1 MPRMSESNCRT
12 LVANIELHL
21 EPEVGYPLAY
31 GPRPKATEQTACS
44 TEPKGNDM
52 HTEAMASEIE
62 RPVDVVY
69 LDFDG
74 VIHHEAVYIS
84 HKRGIY
90 IDQTIAPGAVLFEW
104 APILVDALQ
113 PYPNVKLVLSTSWCR
128 QPGFSRAKKRL
139 PIELHNRVVGGTYHR
154 DFHGSDPWWDHE
166 FTQTTRAS
174 QILADVSRRKP
185 RRWIA
190 VDDDVDHWPVEYLD
204 HLVPCDG
211 VLGLS
216 SLETQR
222 CLREKLAAMHHLPGG

>member
-1 MPRMSESNCRT
+1 VHPIAIDSD
-12 LVANIELHL
+12 
-21 EPEVGYPLAY
+21 
-31 GPRPKATEQTACS
+31 TERS
-44 TEPKGNDM
+44 
-52 HTEAMASEIE
+52 I
-62 RPVDVVY
+62 DVVY

-74 VIHHEAVYIS
+74 VLHHEAVYIS

-113 PYPNVKLVLSTSWCR
+113 PYPAVKIVLSTSWCR

-139 PIELHNRVVGGTYHR
+139 PAELQNRVVGGTYHR
-154 DFHGSDPWWDHE
+154 GIHGADPWLRQQFAE
-166 FTQTTRAS
+166 MPRAS

-190 VDDDVDHWPVEYLD
+190 IDDDVDDWPTEFLG

-211 VLGLS
+211 ALALS
-216 SLETQR
+216 SPEAQKN
-222 CLREKLAAMHHLPGG
+222 LREKLAQMFKP